1 MLQRLLTNRLSLP
14 VIMMGHKVPDSV
26 LLKGI
31 KIEKKRKERLKNKKG
46 RKKTNL
52 SGILTFKSS
61 LRKNTLSSQIVL
73 SSLPTLLVS
82 KCVLAQSSVA
92 QAMPI

>member
-14 VIMMGHKVPDSV
+14 VIMMGHRVLDLV

-52 SGILTFKSS
+52 SGILIYKSS
-61 LRKNTLSSQIVL
+61 LRKNTSNSQIVL

-92 QAMPI
+92 QDMPI